1 VRLKGLPRL
10 WVILLLFTSTM
21 ALGSLPVAASSLG
34 PDQEF
39 FPSTVA
45 PGHGSVPG
53 IVSSGSS
60 TPGPLTAGVTL
71 LCSIGELAAGI
82 YPGIGGEFVQAY
94 YSGTIYWCSS
104 GVATPVASPP
114 TGDSGNGHWGF
125 AGVKT
130 GLGLVL
136 VSMDFYG
143 QMWLCFGAT
152 SSGCSIES
160 TLINLPP
167 AFCSAQPQAVCNPNG
182 IVVDKKLNIW
192 YADVVNSDV
201 VKCTFASGYQS
212 CTAVDTGLGTPGVLN
227 GPVGIYRDASGNI
240 WTTQQACGSKIWE
253 NMAVNTTLS
262 DWAVAITMSSAN
274 PAKTPHLY
282 VGITGECGSVPGYV
296 YDVTDGRSLP
306 TPLAVSDYIIGLTT
320 KLQFTVA
327 SSLSAYA
334 VKDKLV

>member
-1 VRLKGLPRL
+1 
-10 WVILLLFTSTM
+10 VILLLLTSTM
-21 ALGSLPVAASSLG
+21 AVGILPVAASTSG
-34 PDQEF
+34 HAQEY

-45 PGHGSVPG
+45 PGHGPG
-53 IVSSGSS
+53 PEIVKGSS
-60 TPGPLTAGVTL
+60 STIGPLIAGVTF
-71 LCSIGELAAGI
+71 LCSIGELASGI

-94 YSGTIYWCSS
+94 ASGTIYWCSS
-104 GVATPVASPP
+104 GVATPIASPP
-114 TGDSGNGHWGF
+114 TGDSGDGHWGF

-143 QMWLCFGAT
+143 ETWLCFGAT

-160 TLINLPP
+160 TLITLPT
-167 AFCSAQPQAVCNPNG
+167 AFCSAQPEAVCNPDG
-182 IVVDKKLNIW
+182 IAVDKKLNIW

-212 CTAVDTGLGTPGVLN
+212 CAAVDTGLGTPGEFN
-227 GPVGIYRDASGNI
+227 GPVGIYRDSSGNI
-240 WTTQQACGSKIWE
+240 WTTQEACGSKVWE

-296 YDVTDGRSLP
+296 YDVTDGKSLP
-306 TPLAVSDYIIGLTT
+306 TPLVSSDYIIGLST
-320 KLQFTVA
+320 KLQFTA
-327 SSLSAYA
+327 WAGLSAYA